1 MSWHITN
8 QHQTSVL
15 TPANTF
21 EDVMEITAT
30 SDATGVGRTIRVPIS
45 AYTPQRVQA
54 EMDAAFDTVHA
65 VHALTGK

>member
-1 MSWHITN
+1 
-8 QHQTSVL
+8 
-15 TPANTF
+15 
-21 EDVMEITAT
+21 MEITAT